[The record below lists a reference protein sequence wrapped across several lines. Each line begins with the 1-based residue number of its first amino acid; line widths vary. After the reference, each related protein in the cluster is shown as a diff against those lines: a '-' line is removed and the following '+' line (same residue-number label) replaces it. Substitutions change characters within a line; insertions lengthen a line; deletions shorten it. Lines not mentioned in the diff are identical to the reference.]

1 MSLEYTWYSYDS
13 KREKKNIYI
22 LFLKKKKKKKN
33 LAYCPRLWEKIEFKK
48 EREKVMGYEVVI
60 IICIYIFGLREEN
73 EKAGHDIKARMEVW
87 SIIIYVCQ
95 DKST

>member
-1 MSLEYTWYSYDS
+1 
-13 KREKKNIYI
+13 
-22 LFLKKKKKKKN
+22 
-33 LAYCPRLWEKIEFKK
+33 
-48 EREKVMGYEVVI
+48 MGYEVVI